1 MQQKKGAK
9 KNDVTKKQQKGSGK
23 QKARAKRNNQTLK
36 KKQNH
41 HHTQPKR
48 TTGRQHVTPKPKNP
62 SAIQLVKGKGAIK
75 KAEKGKARRHQK
87 QIRGTTLNKKAQ
99 DWPWPQSSRRTTNNK
114 KPLPSAQNAPTQ
126 HVPLALDQAAT
137 SVTCSITNDLAS
149 ASVQPEYRKR
159 KHEDIEVPR
168 REAED
173 HKDFLNRPARV
184 RYVP

>member
-9 KNDVTKKQQKGSGK
+9 KNDVTKKQQKGSGQ
-23 QKARAKRNNQTLK
+23 QKARAKRDNQTLK
-36 KKQNH
+36 KKQN

-48 TTGRQHVTPKPKNP
+48 TTGRQRATPKPKNP
-62 SAIQLVKGKGAIK
+62 SGIQLVKGKGAIK

-149 ASVQPEYRKR
+149 ASAQPEYRKR
-159 KHEDIEVPR
+159 KHEDIEVTPR
-168 REAED
+168 REGED